1 MDEEDFGPGRG
12 RRRGVGGR
20 TRLTGERSARARHVR
35 SAGLGVSAQAGG
47 SLSSRN
53 TRAEPTEHANVR
65 ALLDALPIDENAC
78 YANIRAKIRRKYPI
92 SRAESDMSSGAD
104 KFAQLIFR
112 RLSPDRPAS
121 SFTTQFRP
129 DGFQGRVVH
138 PNEARV
144 CTPAEALS
152 CLGFEVSSLPHAKLS
167 VGHRLAGNAFS
178 PLVTKAIFDAI
189 CTPLKDR

>member
-1 MDEEDFGPGRG
+1 MKMSELYSMRFQLTRMHATQTSERRSEE
-12 RRRGVGGR
+12 
-20 TRLTGERSARARHVR
+20 
-35 SAGLGVSAQAGG
+35 
-47 SLSSRN
+47 
-53 TRAEPTEHANVR
+53 
-65 ALLDALPIDENAC
+65 
-78 YANIRAKIRRKYPI
+78 YPI

-152 CLGFEVSSLPHAKLS
+152 CLGFEVPVFRMPSW

-178 PLVTKAIFDAI
+178 PLVAKAILMQSV
-189 CTPLKDR
+189 PL

>member
-1 MDEEDFGPGRG
+1 VLCDLGSPTAPPRDASLPGD
-12 RRRGVGGR
+12 
-20 TRLTGERSARARHVR
+20 LHAERK
-35 SAGLGVSAQAGG
+35 
-47 SLSSRN
+47 
-53 TRAEPTEHANVR
+53 EHENVR

-78 YANIRAKIRRKYPI
+78 YANIRAKIRKKHPI
-92 SRAESDMSSGAD
+92 SRAETDMNSGAE

-112 RLSPDRPAS
+112 RLNPDRPAC

-138 PNEARV
+138 PKEARV

-152 CLGFEVSSLPHAKLS
+152 CLGFKVSSLPHAKLS
-167 VGHRLAGNAFS
+167 IGHRLAGNAFS

-189 CTPLKDR
+189 CTPLEDRSLATENTNSRAL